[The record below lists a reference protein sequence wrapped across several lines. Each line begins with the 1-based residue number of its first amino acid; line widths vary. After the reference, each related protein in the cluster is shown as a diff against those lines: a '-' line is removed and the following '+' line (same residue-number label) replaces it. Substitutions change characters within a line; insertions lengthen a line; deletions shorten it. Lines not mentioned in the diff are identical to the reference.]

1 MSERRDQSQ
10 FRTITLTNETERRKI
25 GSGEKNTSS
34 REMQGEVDVKF
45 IDLDNLPTSQVSV
58 NDGSVVGRHLER
70 VIISYPDTV
79 VITGLKQYDQ
89 D

>member
-70 VIISYPDTV
+70 VIISYTDTV

>member
-1 MSERRDQSQ
+1 
-10 FRTITLTNETERRKI
+10 
-25 GSGEKNTSS
+25 
-34 REMQGEVDVKF
+34 MQGEVDVKF